1 MAEINSG
8 WALEAWAG
16 VIHFAPIPQAEAEN
30 RVAAREDIY
39 VVEAVCWPDYEE
51 ESPRLN
57 QYFVVGLSG
66 AIGMAAKLLG
76 DLREPPEEIVAI
88 RAASPAERE
97 TFEAV
102 VDHF

>member
-1 MAEINSG
+1 MAEMSRG

-16 VIHFAPIPQAEAEN
+16 VIHFEPVTQADAER
-30 RVAAREDIY
+30 RVAGREDVY
-39 VVEAVCWPDYEE
+39 VVETVCWPEYDEE
-51 ESPRLN
+51 QPRLN

-88 RAASPAERE
+88 RAASPAEKE

-102 VDHF
+102 VDH